1 MTEKQEQN
9 KPEDNKESIKPKY
22 TPTYQRSNRHKR
34 KFHKR

>member
-9 KPEDNKESIKPKY
+9 KPEDNKEINKPKDKL
-22 TPTYQRSNRHKR
+22 TYQRSNRHKR